1 MFLYNFVIIAYLCVQ
16 IWGSMINRNT
26 YLKQLIALRGQKL
39 IKVVTGI
46 RRCGKS
52 TLFELF
58 KDVLKSESITDD
70 NIHSYNF
77 EERENQT
84 FSSWAEIYDT
94 IVSKCTESTNYVFL
108 DEVQLVPQFEKLVD
122 ALFVKKNIDLYITGS
137 NAYLLSSELATL
149 LSGRYIAINLHPYS
163 FAEYVSAF
171 HNETRIDK
179 LFNRYING
187 SCFPEAVNIFQTSPD
202 MVNAYLRS
210 LYETVVVKDIV
221 KRRRLRKFDSLQ
233 RIIDFVFDSVGS
245 VVSPNNIADCLQK
258 NANGVSHN
266 TVQKLLTYLME
277 SYLVYPVRLYNI
289 KGKRLLSANYKY
301 YVVDLGLR
309 NIVNTNR
316 PDADLGHKLENVVYF
331 ELMRRGG
338 EVFAGRTDKGEVD
351 FVVKKYDGRMEYYQV
366 AYRVDDEKTLNREI
380 SSLKCI
386 RDANPK
392 YLLSLDFDESVVD
405 GVQKINVI
413 DWLLQSDGAEAPFFS
428 D

>member
-1 MFLYNFVIIAYLCVQ
+1 
-16 IWGSMINRNT
+16 MISRNT
-26 YLKQLIALRGQKL
+26 YLEQLTALRGQKL

-58 KDVLKSESITDD
+58 RDVLKSNGVADG

-77 EERENQT
+77 EERENQVLE
-84 FSSWAEIYDT
+84 SWTELYDS
-94 IVSKCTESTNYVFL
+94 IISKCSENINYVFL

-171 HNETRIDK
+171 PAETRTDK
-179 LFNRYING
+179 LFHQYING
-187 SCFPEAVNIFQTSPD
+187 SCFPEAVNILQASPD
-202 MVNAYLRS
+202 MVNPYLRS
-210 LYETVVVKDIV
+210 LYDTIVVKDIV
-221 KRRRLRKFDSLQ
+221 KRRKLRKFDSLQ

-258 NANGVSHN
+258 NTNGVSHN
-266 TVQKLLTYLME
+266 TVQKLLTYLTE

-289 KGKRLLSANYKY
+289 KGKRLLAANYKY
-301 YVVDLGLR
+301 YVVDLGFR
-309 NIVNTNR
+309 NILNINNINT
-316 PDADLGHKLENVVYF
+316 DLGHKLENVVYF
-331 ELMRRGG
+331 ELLRRGG
-338 EVFAGRTDKGEVD
+338 EVFAGRSDKGEID
-351 FVVKKYDGRMEYYQV
+351 FVVKKHDGRMEYYQV

-392 YLLSLDFDESVVD
+392 YLLSLDFDERVVD

-413 DWLLQSDGAEAPFFS
+413 DWLLQVK
-428 D
+428 

>member
-1 MFLYNFVIIAYLCVQ
+1 ME
-16 IWGSMINRNT
+16 
-26 YLKQLIALRGQKL
+26 QLIALRDQKL

-58 KDVLKSESITDD
+58 RDVLKSNGIADE

-77 EERENQT
+77 EERENQV
-84 FSSWAEIYDT
+84 FGSWMEIYDS
-94 IVSKCTESTNYVFL
+94 IVSKCSENTNYVFL

-122 ALFVKKNIDLYITGS
+122 ALFVKKNVDLYITGS
-137 NAYLLSSELATL
+137 NAYLLSGELATL

-171 HNETRIDK
+171 PMETRTDK
-179 LFNRYING
+179 LFHQYING
-187 SCFPEAVNIFQTSPD
+187 SCFPEAVNIMLTSPD

-210 LYETVVVKDIV
+210 LYDTIVVKDIV
-221 KRRRLRKFDSLQ
+221 KRRKLRKFDSLQ

-266 TVQKLLTYLME
+266 TVQKLLTYLIE

-309 NIVNTNR
+309 NILNTNR
-316 PDADLGHKLENVVYF
+316 TNADLGHKLENVVYF

-338 EVFAGRTDKGEVD
+338 EVFAGRSDKGEVD

-392 YLLSLDFDESVVD
+392 YLLSLDFDGSVVD

-413 DWLLQSDGAEAPFFS
+413 DWLLQTK
-428 D
+428 

>member
-1 MFLYNFVIIAYLCVQ
+1 ME
-16 IWGSMINRNT
+16 
-26 YLKQLIALRGQKL
+26 QLTALRDQRL

-58 KDVLKSESITDD
+58 RDVLKSNGVADD
-70 NIHSYNF
+70 NIFSYNF
-77 EERENQT
+77 EERENQV
-84 FSSWAEIYDT
+84 FGSWAEIYDS
-94 IVSKCTESTNYVFL
+94 IVSKCSETTNYVFL

-171 HNETRIDK
+171 PVEARTDK
-179 LFNRYING
+179 LFHQYING
-187 SCFPEAVNIFQTSPD
+187 SCFPEAVNILQASPD

-210 LYETVVVKDIV
+210 LYDTIVVKDIV
-221 KRRRLRKFDSLQ
+221 KRRKLRKFDSLQ

-266 TVQKLLTYLME
+266 TVQKLLTYLIE

-289 KGKRLLSANYKY
+289 KGKRLLAANYKY

-309 NIVNTNR
+309 NILNTNR
-316 PDADLGHKLENVVYF
+316 TNTDLGHKLENVVYF
-331 ELMRRGG
+331 ELLRRGG
-338 EVFAGRTDKGEVD
+338 EVFAGRSNKGEVD

-413 DWLLQSDGAEAPFFS
+413 DWLLQTKK
-428 D
+428 

>member
-1 MFLYNFVIIAYLCVQ
+1 MISRNIYLE
-16 IWGSMINRNT
+16 
-26 YLKQLIALRGQKL
+26 QLIALRGQKL

-58 KDVLKSESITDD
+58 RDVLKSNGVAED

-77 EERENQT
+77 EERENQVLE
-84 FSSWAEIYDT
+84 SWTELYDS
-94 IVSKCTESTNYVFL
+94 IISKCSENINYVFL

-171 HNETRIDK
+171 PAETRTDK
-179 LFNRYING
+179 LFHQYING
-187 SCFPEAVNIFQTSPD
+187 SCFPEAVNILQASPD
-202 MVNAYLRS
+202 MVNPYLRS
-210 LYETVVVKDIV
+210 LYDTIVVKDIV
-221 KRRRLRKFDSLQ
+221 KRRKLRKFDSLQ

-258 NANGVSHN
+258 NMNGVSHN
-266 TVQKLLTYLME
+266 TVQKLLTYLTE

-289 KGKRLLSANYKY
+289 KGKRLLAANYKY
-301 YVVDLGLR
+301 YVVDLGFR
-309 NIVNTNR
+309 NILNTNNINT
-316 PDADLGHKLENVVYF
+316 DLGHKLENVVYF
-331 ELMRRGG
+331 ELLRRGG
-338 EVFAGRTDKGEVD
+338 EVFAGRSDKGEVD

-392 YLLSLDFDESVVD
+392 YLLSLDFDERVVD

-413 DWLLQSDGAEAPFFS
+413 DWLLQVK
-428 D
+428 

>member
-1 MFLYNFVIIAYLCVQ
+1 MYICNLKCDC
-16 IWGSMINRNT
+16 MIRRNT
-26 YLKQLIALRGQKL
+26 YLEQLTALRDQRL

-58 KDVLKSESITDD
+58 RDVLKSNGVADD

-77 EERENQT
+77 EERENQE
-84 FSSWAEIYDT
+84 FESWTELYDS
-94 IVSKCTESTNYVFL
+94 IVSKCSENINYVFL

-137 NAYLLSSELATL
+137 NAYILSSELATL

-171 HNETRIDK
+171 PAETRTDK
-179 LFNRYING
+179 LFHQYING
-187 SCFPEAVNIFQTSPD
+187 SCFPEAVNILQASPD
-202 MVNAYLRS
+202 MVNPYLRS
-210 LYETVVVKDIV
+210 LYDTIVVKDIV
-221 KRRRLRKFDSLQ
+221 KRWKLRKFDSLQ
-233 RIIDFVFDSVGS
+233 RIIDFVFDSIGS

-258 NANGVSHN
+258 NTNGVSHN
-266 TVQKLLTYLME
+266 TVQKLLTYLTE

-289 KGKRLLSANYKY
+289 KGKRLLAANYKY
-301 YVVDLGLR
+301 YVVDLGFR
-309 NIVNTNR
+309 NILNINNINT
-316 PDADLGHKLENVVYF
+316 DLGHKLENVVYF
-331 ELMRRGG
+331 ELLRRGG
-338 EVFAGRTDKGEVD
+338 EVFAGRSDKGEVD

-413 DWLLQSDGAEAPFFS
+413 DWLLQTK
-428 D
+428 